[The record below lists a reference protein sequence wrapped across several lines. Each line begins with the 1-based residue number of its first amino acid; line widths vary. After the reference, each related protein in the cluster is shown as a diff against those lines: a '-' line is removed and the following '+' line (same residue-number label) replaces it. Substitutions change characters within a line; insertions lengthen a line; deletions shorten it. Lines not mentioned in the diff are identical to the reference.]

1 MSDDLNQQ
9 AIALMKAQRFADA
22 LTLLRTQ
29 IERNPHWSSLYM
41 AGQCCRYLGD
51 LDNAVIYLRRAISL
65 EAAEPAV
72 FLALGIALQL
82 TNRLI
87 DAIEAFRRAIEINPD
102 YELAYNSLALTQ
114 KKQGELDLALHSYEA
129 GAHALSRRIVK
140 NFRNV
145 RSNKIFK
152 HKNCEYH
159 LWMEHAMYA
168 GMYLCSL
175 DDRIQGM
182 AWPTGKQAEEEEAT
196 EKHEG
201 LYWVDRPDSEKKS
214 TRLFLPNYFNTFR
227 ETLRLDRAYSD
238 LIGNRGTVLEQ
249 MGRYDEAR
257 KHFDEASFFSHKF

>member
-22 LTLLRTQ
+22 LTLLKTQ
-29 IERNPHWSSLYM
+29 IEQNPRWSSLYM

-51 LDNAVIYLRRAISL
+51 LDNAVIYLRRAISF

-82 TNRLI
+82 TNRLT

-114 KKQGELDLALHSYEA
+114 KKQGDLDLALHNYEA

-140 NFRNV
+140 SLRND
-145 RSNKIFK
+145 RSNNIFK
-152 HKNCEYH
+152 HKNSKHH

-168 GMYLCSL
+168 GVYLCSL
-175 DDRIQGM
+175 DETIHGM
-182 AWPTGKQAEEEEAT
+182 AWPTGQQAEDEETT

-201 LYWVDRPDSEKKS
+201 LYWLDCPDSENKF

-257 KHFDEASFFSHKF
+257 KHFDEASFFSPKT